1 MARTKLVT
9 VEVVRNGQ
17 ILGYI
22 LRGSCLDLLIELDGE
37 QGEEKWGEGNDHCKV
52 WHEVG
57 KYIGEAGLVKK
68 ELDFGYERVRLQIY
82 GRHPSGNSRQ
92 AVQY

>member
-1 MARTKLVT
+1 MTKIHGRTKLVT

-22 LRGSCLDLLIELDGE
+22 LRGSWLDLLIELEGE
-37 QGEEKWGEGNDHCKV
+37 QGEEKWEEGSDHCKV

-68 ELDFGYERVRLQIY
+68 
-82 GRHPSGNSRQ
+82 S
-92 AVQY
+92 